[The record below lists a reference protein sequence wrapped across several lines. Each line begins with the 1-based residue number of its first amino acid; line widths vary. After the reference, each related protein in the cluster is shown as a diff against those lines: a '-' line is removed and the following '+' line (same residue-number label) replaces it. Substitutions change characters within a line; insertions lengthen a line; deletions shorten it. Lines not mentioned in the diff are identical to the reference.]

1 VPEVDVC
8 LLDKLSVWK
17 RATMVTMFVGR
28 IQKEKTDPEPISS
41 SPRMLSYYMANG
53 SLPYIKLGPRMTQ
66 VLIAGGSVSQRK
78 TETKFFRKSRFAS
91 L

>member
-1 VPEVDVC
+1 
-8 LLDKLSVWK
+8 
-17 RATMVTMFVGR
+17 MVAMFARQNITG
-28 IQKEKTDPEPISS
+28 KTDPEPISS
-41 SPRMLSYYMANG
+41 SPRMLAYYMANG

-66 VLIAGGSVSQRK
+66 VLVAGGSVSQRK